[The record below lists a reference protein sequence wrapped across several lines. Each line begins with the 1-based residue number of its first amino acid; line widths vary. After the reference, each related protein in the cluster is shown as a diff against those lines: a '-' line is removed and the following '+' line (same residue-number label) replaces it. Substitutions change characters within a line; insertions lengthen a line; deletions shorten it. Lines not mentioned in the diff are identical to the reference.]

1 MGPGLLS
8 TSGSPTPCTPTS
20 PPCKDLSERTM
31 GLGLMVPQGKGWGT
45 DTGEVGGTKRQTDNK
60 EWGRESLQKEGH
72 GQ

>member
-8 TSGSPTPCTPTS
+8 TGGSPTPCTPTS
-20 PPCKDLSERTM
+20 PRKDLSERTM

-60 EWGRESLQKEGH
+60 EWGKESFQKEGH